1 MAYTYLSL
9 EDLAV
14 DMVVRVVFPSL
25 NTSTIN
31 VRWKPKVFITR
42 WTDLDTVTIGERDRE
57 IN

>member
-9 EDLAV
+9 EDLSV
-14 DMVVRVVFPSL
+14 DMVVRIVFPSL

-31 VRWKPKVFITR
+31 VRWKPKVLITR
-42 WTDLDTVTIGERDRE
+42 GTDLNTVTISEWDRE

>member
-9 EDLAV
+9 EDLSV
-14 DMVVRVVFPSL
+14 DMVVRIVFPSL

-31 VRWKPKVFITR
+31 VRWKPKVRIAR
-42 WTDLDTVTIGERDRE
+42 WTDLNTVTISEWDRE